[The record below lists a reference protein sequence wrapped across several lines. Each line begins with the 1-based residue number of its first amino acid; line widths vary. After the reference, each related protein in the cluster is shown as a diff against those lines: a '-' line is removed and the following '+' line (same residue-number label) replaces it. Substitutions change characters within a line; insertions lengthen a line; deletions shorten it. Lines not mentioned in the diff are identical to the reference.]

1 MIYTT
6 NNTAMITKFQAQSNT
21 FVTQAKFSLHKPKNA
36 PSICR
41 VAFNQATSCG
51 KLFLQRGKQAAL
63 FAIRAN
69 AAIFTLAYPLV
80 LPFSMVSKG
89 KARLYAAVTR
99 WQFSTLI
106 LCLPPLTVEKLA
118 AALSLN
124 VKGKSIMI
132 SLTQNPP
139 IQQAIPPKSKRN
151 KSGFFSSIWRKGFPS
166 IDAIVKQVSN
176 RVLQYQFKREHIRAK
191 FRQEWQVWSATIG
204 HTAARCLAIVFAQC
218 RTDAA
223 NGIYAPESIIAA
235 RVAEAKGVTA

>member
-6 NNTAMITKFQAQSNT
+6 NNAAMITKFQAQSNT
-21 FVTQAKFSLHKPKNA
+21 FDTQAKFSLHKPKNT

-51 KLFLQRGKQAAL
+51 KLFLQSGKQAAL

-89 KARLYAAVTR
+89 KARLYAAVTD

-118 AALSLN
+118 AALML
-124 VKGKSIMI
+124 I
-132 SLTQNPP
+132 
-139 IQQAIPPKSKRN
+139 
-151 KSGFFSSIWRKGFPS
+151 RKVNQS
-166 IDAIVKQVSN
+166 
-176 RVLQYQFKREHIRAK
+176 
-191 FRQEWQVWSATIG
+191 
-204 HTAARCLAIVFAQC
+204 
-218 RTDAA
+218 
-223 NGIYAPESIIAA
+223 
-235 RVAEAKGVTA
+235 